1 MIGKEI
7 RYAESLDSTN
17 LSLSK
22 LLRTESVEEGLV
34 LRTDFQIKGRGYSKN
49 HWESAAG
56 ENLLFSFILKPHF
69 LNASEQFEIA
79 KMVSLAIHEYL
90 HSFAEG
96 FKIKWPND
104 LFFGDKKIAGMLI
117 EHSVH
122 GDQLSH
128 SIVGIGLNLNQEQ
141 FSEQAGRPVSL
152 RTITQASYHPQT
164 EMNKLIDRLN
174 AGYARL
180 RSGDRRLM
188 HEEYLQHLYRF
199 DEWSTY
205 QSGDLIFEGRIRGV
219 NEFGQLLLERKNGSY
234 WIVSFKEVEFL

>member
-1 MIGKEI
+1 
-7 RYAESLDSTN
+7 
-17 LSLSK
+17 
-22 LLRTESVEEGLV
+22 
-34 LRTDFQIKGRGYSKN
+34 
-49 HWESAAG
+49 
-56 ENLLFSFILKPHF
+56 
-69 LNASEQFEIA
+69 
-79 KMVSLAIHEYL
+79 MVSLAIHGYL
-90 HSFAEG
+90 QAFAEG

-117 EHSVH
+117 EHCVH

-141 FSEQAGRPVSL
+141 FSEQAGRPISL
-152 RTITQASYHPQT
+152 RTITQSSYHPQT
-164 EMNKLIDRLN
+164 EMNKLIDWLN
-174 AGYARL
+174 ATYSRL
-180 RSGDRRLM
+180 RNGDRRLL

-234 WIVSFKEVEFL
+234 WIVSFKEVAFL